1 MKKTLAVLLSVAM
14 MMSVCAAGAETAA
27 PQVELVV
34 FAAASMTESL
44 TQIAELYKTVAPNVT
59 LTFNFDSSGTLRT
72 QIEEGAQADVFISAG
87 QKEMNA
93 LDVTADADKNPKK
106 QDFVLQGTRF
116 DLLTNTVV
124 LIVPE
129 GSDKGITSFDDVA
142 TDKVSLIALGNSD
155 VPVGQYAQDVF
166 TYLGVWDQLNAD
178 HKITFGTN
186 VKEVLAQ
193 VESAAVDCGV
203 VYISDAATGKGV
215 QVAATAPEGSHKPVN
230 YPAAVLKTTQ
240 NEQAAKDFLEYLKGE
255 DCAKVFI
262 AIGFQIPTR

>member
-1 MKKTLAVLLSVAM
+1 MRKTLALALAFTLLM
-14 MMSVCAAGAETAA
+14 GCTAA
-27 PQVELVV
+27 LGEVAPTQTELVV

-44 TQIAELYKTVAPNVT
+44 TKIAELYKAVAPDVT
-59 LTFNFDSSGTLRT
+59 LTFNFDSSGTLQT
-72 QIEEGAQADVFISAG
+72 QIEEGAEADVFISAG
-87 QKEMNA
+87 QKQMNE
-93 LDVTADADKNPKK
+93 LDIAAGTEKNPKG
-106 QDFVLQGTRF
+106 QDFVLEGSRF

-129 GSDKGITSFDDVA
+129 GSDKGIASFDDVA

-178 HKITFGTN
+178 QKITFGTN

-193 VESAAVDCGV
+193 VETAAVDCGV

-215 QVAATAPEGSHKPVN
+215 TVVATAPEGSHKPVN
-230 YPAAVLKTTQ
+230 YPAAVLKGSK
-240 NEQAAKDFLEYLKGE
+240 NPEAAKAFLEYLKGE
-255 DCAKVFI
+255 ECAKVFTD
-262 AIGFQIPTR
+262 IGFAVPER